1 MVDVYILATRE
12 IFAFN
17 CNIYVINLF
26 LDFII
31 VLCIF
36 VLYCIRVG
44 AVSICK
50 RQSKPTCLHKYYYIK
65 FILEEITVCS

>member
-1 MVDVYILATRE
+1 MYIYLTQEKFSRLTA
-12 IFAFN
+12 
-17 CNIYVINLF
+17 IYVINLF

-50 RQSKPTCLHKYYYIK
+50 RQSKPTCLHK
-65 FILEEITVCS
+65 ILLHKIYS